1 MAEGIKLY
9 NQFTSFLKERSK
21 VKVAWFTTFNFS
33 ISFFERYML
42 SALANT
48 DYRNLRSLKDYEA
61 LNQRLF
67 GEDEDAINIKVYY
80 DYRAMRPE
88 VKKTSF
94 TTVGINP
101 QELDLKFQNGVFHP
115 KVILIVDEDNN
126 GWIVTG
132 SMNLSMSAW
141 SSNSE
146 CVTIKKIED
155 KRNAKH
161 IIEFFRRLAK
171 FEEDFQ
177 LIEGLD
183 RKWQRELKEDTN
195 WLFQHSLSGPSFLDL
210 FPVNNK
216 NLHVWSPYFSDDVPE
231 IIEDTFSSA
240 LSVNIIPDHS
250 DKDTVKIS
258 KEVVD
263 KLCENRRV
271 KFFKDQHDFGDYKPM
286 VHAKVWLSEDKLGIG
301 SWNFTFAGLNIKKG
315 RSNIEAGIIQTIT
328 PAEYQ
333 EILKSSTIQQK
344 QSVKGLEQSELQ
356 EERQQLIQ
364 DWTMSC
370 QIIADWELY
379 VFRANFSE
387 TIEAENF
394 FVELP
399 GAENR
404 IQLSKL
410 TKGISFKDQYR
421 SVLKDRFFSVYNDPL
436 EGKKVYMGI
445 ITELKASERPS
456 IGFESMNDLIRAWS
470 DGRPEHKD
478 GNHELNY
485 PNDLETGDELQKS
498 VQERLKGDYSQA
510 WFSMFLA
517 FEHMK
522 TRLEEVK
529 ENQKELKIIGYKIP
543 GSVIQ
548 LRDHLIKLKEIHAT
562 EESEITDPYLW
573 FLIEE
578 ANQIILLYNELIQ
591 NELSIDTIDQI
602 SIRSSVDTK
611 QLVEWLSFIKKEC
624 NYLNA

>member
-21 VKVAWFTTFNFS
+21 VQVAWFTTFNFS

-48 DYRNLRSLKDYEA
+48 DYRSLRSLKDYEA

-67 GEDEDAINIKVYY
+67 GEEEDAINIKVFY
-80 DYRAMRPE
+80 DFRAMRPE

-94 TTVGINP
+94 NTVGINP
-101 QELDLKFQNGVFHP
+101 QELDVKFRNGVFHP
-115 KVILIVDEDNN
+115 KVILIVDEENN

-132 SMNLSMSAW
+132 SMNLSMTAW
-141 SSNSE
+141 TTNSE
-146 CVTIKKIED
+146 CVAYRKIED
-155 KRNAKH
+155 KRNAKQ

-177 LIEGLD
+177 LLETLD
-183 RKWQRELKEDTN
+183 QKWQSELKEESN
-195 WLFQHSLSGPSFLDL
+195 WIFQHSLSGSSFLDL
-210 FPVNNK
+210 FPLENK

-231 IIEDTFSSA
+231 IIDDTFSKAS
-240 LSVNIIPDHS
+240 SVNIIPDHS
-250 DKDTVKIS
+250 EKDTVKIS

-263 KLCENRRV
+263 KLCENKRV
-271 KFFKDQHDFGDYKPM
+271 QFLKDQHDFGDYKPM
-286 VHAKVWLSEDKLGIG
+286 VHAKVWLSEDNIGIG
-301 SWNFTFAGLNIKKG
+301 SWNFTYAGLNIKKG
-315 RSNIEAGIIQTIT
+315 RSNLEAGIIQTIT

-333 EILKSSTIQQK
+333 EILKSSTLEQK
-344 QSVKGLEQSELQ
+344 QSVKGIEQSELQ

-379 VFRANFSE
+379 VFRAHYSE
-387 TIEAENF
+387 TTDAENYY
-394 FVELP
+394 VELP
-399 GAENR
+399 GIENR

-421 SVLKDRFFSVYNDPL
+421 SVLKDRIFSVYNAPI
-436 EGKKVYMGI
+436 EGEKVYMGI

-456 IGFESMNDLIRAWS
+456 IGFESMNDLLRAWS
-470 DGRPEHKD
+470 DGKPENKD
-478 GNHELNY
+478 GIHELNY

-498 VQERLKGDYSQA
+498 VEERLKGDYSQA

-529 ENQKELKIIGYKIP
+529 ENQKELKIIGYKMP

-548 LRDHLIKLKEIHAT
+548 LRDHLIKLKELHAT
-562 EESEITDPYLW
+562 EESQLTDPFLW

-578 ANQIILLYNELIQ
+578 GNQIILLYNSLSN
-591 NELSIDTIDQI
+591 NELSIEPVDQI
-602 SIRSSVDTK
+602 SIKSVLDAK
-611 QLVEWLSFIKKEC
+611 QLTQWLSFIKKEC